1 MELLLYVKKMNEPN
15 KNFQKKILFIIDS
28 LTGGGAER
36 VVTLL
41 ANNLDR
47 NKYKINIYLSL
58 GRDTAYELRDDITIQ
73 FFCKPHLSNEPT
85 SISKIS
91 SLIKDILKLFLKPI
105 AYFFTFLRSAKRLRT
120 VILEVKPDLIISTLI
135 NSNLITLLCLKI
147 YKINVPV
154 ICRIDNIDSY
164 EIKRLPYSF
173 IYKLFLNYL
182 YKKNKIHF
190 ICVSNA
196 SKEDLIKT
204 FRLPENYI
212 SVIYNGI
219 DTKKINLLKNEAIDD
234 ELASILEKKDFKIIT
249 AGRLERQKNHE
260 FLLYAVKEL
269 LARLSVSLFILGKGS
284 LEGFLLK
291 KAKELGI
298 EENVYFLGWRS
309 NPFALFSKCDIFVLT
324 SLYEGHPCAVLEAM
338 AVGLPVVST
347 ERFATREILLDKFG
361 IYVPDVTPEGLAG
374 AIYNLLVNKKRRLA
388 LSKASLERAD
398 EFSMEKM
405 INEYDRLIEY
415 VLNNG

>member
-1 MELLLYVKKMNEPN
+1 MGLQN
-15 KNFQKKILFIIDS
+15 KYLQKNILFIIDS

-36 VVTLL
+36 VVSLL

-58 GRDTAYELRDDITIQ
+58 GQDIAYELRDDIKIQ
-73 FFCKPHLSNEPT
+73 FFCKPHLSNEQT

-91 SLIKDILKLFLKPI
+91 SLIKDILKLFLNLKPI

-120 VILEVKPDLIISTLI
+120 VILEVKPDVIISTLI
-135 NSNLITLLCLKI
+135 NSNLIALLCLKI

-154 ICRIDNIDSY
+154 ICRVDNIPSY
-164 EIKRLPYSF
+164 AINELPYSF
-173 IYKLFLNYL
+173 IYKLLLNYL
-182 YKKNKIHF
+182 YKRSKTHF
-190 ICVSNA
+190 ICISNA
-196 SKEDLIKT
+196 SKEDIIKT
-204 FRLPENYI
+204 FGISEDYI
-212 SVIYNGI
+212 SVIYNGTDI
-219 DTKKINLLKNEAIDD
+219 KKINLLKDEAIDD

-269 LARLSVSLFILGKGS
+269 LPRLSVSLFILGKGS

-309 NPFALFSKCDIFVLT
+309 NPFAIFSKCDIFVLT
-324 SLYEGHPCAVLEAM
+324 SLYEGFGNVVLEAM
-338 AVGLPVVST
+338 AAGLPVVST
-347 ERFATREILLDKFG
+347 ERFATKEILLDKFG
-361 IYVPDVTPEGLAG
+361 IFVPDVTPEGLAD
-374 AIYNLLVNKKRRLA
+374 AIYNLLVNKEKRLA
-388 LSKASLERAD
+388 LSKASLERAN
-398 EFSMEKM
+398 EFSMDKM
-405 INEYDRLIEY
+405 INEYDRLIEH

>member
-1 MELLLYVKKMNEPN
+1 MNEPN
-15 KNFQKKILFIIDS
+15 KNFQKKILFVIDS

-36 VVTLL
+36 VVSLL

-58 GRDTAYELRDDITIQ
+58 GQDIAYELRDDIKIQ
-73 FFCKPHLSNEPT
+73 FFCKPHLSNEQT

-91 SLIKDILKLFLKPI
+91 SLIKDILKLFLNLKPI
-105 AYFFTFLRSAKRLRT
+105 AYFFTFLMSAKRLKA
-120 VILEVKPDLIISTLI
+120 VVLDVKPDVIISSLI
-135 NSNLITLLCLKI
+135 NSNLISLLCLRI
-147 YKINVPV
+147 YKIDVPI
-154 ICRIDNIDSY
+154 ICRIDSIDSY
-164 EIKRLPYSF
+164 EIKRLPYPF
-173 IYKLFLNYL
+173 IYKLLLSYL

-204 FRLPENYI
+204 FRIPENYS

-249 AGRLERQKNHE
+249 AGRLEKEKNHE

-269 LARLSVSLFILGKGS
+269 LPRLSVSLFILGKGS
-284 LEGFLLK
+284 LERFLLK
-291 KAKELGI
+291 KAKKLGI

-309 NPFALFSKCDIFVLT
+309 NPFAIFSKCDIFVLT

-338 AVGLPVVST
+338 AAGLPVVST
-347 ERFATREILLDKFG
+347 ERFATKEILLDKFG
-361 IYVPDVTPEGLAG
+361 IYIPNVTPEGLAD
-374 AIYNLLVNKKRRLA
+374 AIYNLLVNKEKRLA
-388 LSKASLERAD
+388 LSKASLERAN
-398 EFSMEKM
+398 EFSMDKM
-405 INEYDRLIEY
+405 INEYDRLIEH